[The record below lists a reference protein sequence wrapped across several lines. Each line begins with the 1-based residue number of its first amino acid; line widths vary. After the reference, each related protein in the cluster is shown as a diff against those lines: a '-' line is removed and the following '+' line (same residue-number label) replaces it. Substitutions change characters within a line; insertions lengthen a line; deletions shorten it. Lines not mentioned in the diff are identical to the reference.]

1 MHTLLSVWLRSYL
14 GLIFGIGLILEETC
28 YLLLKLLLKKEK
40 ISAWK
45 AKALGAIRQTIP
57 YFISSSSGPR
67 LLEKTKSPH

>member
-1 MHTLLSVWLRSYL
+1 MLFVTE
-14 GLIFGIGLILEETC
+14 III
-28 YLLLKLLLKKEK
+28 KKKK